1 MAEAAATAAGPRA
14 AEAPSSL
21 LLVVGGECSC
31 PGLLSYVLG
40 ELERGGAGGGGQAG
54 WGPRAGA
61 GRAEP
66 GVWGRERGVGGGRI
80 RGPAAGA
87 ARSSGRGLGS
97 LGVRR
102 AARCSAPTRP
112 DPGAAWRGRGL
123 ALPPRDWATPAAA
136 PLPARRACQGRAGS
150 PGIPASAAGMRPSR
164 EPGPAFRSSRGSC

>member
-112 DPGAAWRGRGL
+112 GCSLEGTWPGFATARLGNPGGGPASRPPGLPGEGGVAWNPGLGRRDEAEPGAG
-123 ALPPRDWATPAAA
+123 PRFP
-136 PLPARRACQGRAGS
+136 
-150 PGIPASAAGMRPSR
+150 
-164 EPGPAFRSSRGSC
+164 